1 MMQPV
6 RIRFF
11 KHDRAKYISHLDLVR
26 CMTRVIRRAQIPVWY
41 TEGFHPHL
49 YLTFA
54 QPLSLGFESA
64 CEFMELQLVE
74 PMELE
79 EIKTRLNYILPPEM
93 QVEAI
98 YEPRRKMDAI
108 AFSAFSLLLSPQT
121 PSEAFC
127 GALDSLLAKSQW
139 VVEKKTKRGVSTIDI
154 RPYVNLLESHCSQQ
168 ELFLRVRLPSSQNF
182 SLNPNLLI
190 SLLEREAGAQDC
202 LAQVR
207 RLAVYDEQGEPFQ

>member
-11 KHDRAKYISHLDLVR
+11 KHDRAKYISHLDLMR

-54 QPLSLGFESA
+54 QPLSLGFESD
-64 CEFMELQLVE
+64 CEFMDLQLVE

-79 EIKTRLNYILPPEM
+79 EMKTRLNHILPPEM

-98 YEPRRKMDAI
+98 YEPQRKMDAI
-108 AFSAFSLLLSPQT
+108 AFSVFSLRLYPQT
-121 PSEAFC
+121 PSEEFC
-127 GALDSLLAKSQW
+127 GALDRLLEKSQW

-154 RPYVNLLESHCSQQ
+154 RPYVAILESHCTTARAFLTGSASFQSKFLPQSQSADFPFRTGSGRSG
-168 ELFLRVRLPSSQNF
+168 LLGSS
-182 SLNPNLLI
+182 SEI
-190 SLLEREAGAQDC
+190 RGI
-202 LAQVR
+202 
-207 RLAVYDEQGEPFQ
+207 